1 MSFLNSNNAEF
12 VSARITQKGRN
23 SIAKGD
29 FKIEFFQIGD
39 SEFDYNDKFTT
50 LTGFTNHQMVM
61 TPFDKESGVKYP
73 YKLDD
78 SEDSINYGVP
88 IMNSKIETIRN
99 IVGDAGFV
107 GSYLNFENSGTTVNC
122 ISEQIS
128 VDQID
133 GGNTLTVGT
142 GFTDCHYIVIV
153 LGDVLAQDTESPY
166 FEDNNTSL
174 IYRAHYDEGT
184 LTLDRDMPD
193 LTMLT
198 GIAEVVC
205 LDCYTGDLNGDI
217 PLECLPP
224 QDSAKQQDAWMMN
237 IVWTTEPIGHREIEG
252 DTDEDLSGYTSNRLV
267 STKEYFGYT
276 SNGQRFTTLDGTELT
291 NPTSFVNSFN
301 EIVNVP
307 SNEQRTI
314 AIIHYSENSNNIN
327 NPEKLFKY
335 DDYISYN
342 NNTNNIITF
351 DRDGEP
357 ITDTEY
363 FEVYLPFIHYHRSTD
378 NSVGQIF
385 KMDSV
390 DYYMKSKINQNHS
403 ELFRYLI
410 DESHNKVGKVFP
422 HSKIIIFDDQEIVAM
437 LDYRSNRR
445 FTLDAPKVS
454 PIPSNN
460 NPIID
465 GVSSQTF
472 WITYMFS
479 NYDSESSFNYLPCN
493 YYIKLEVN
501 NNVDECSYPF
511 PSNIGVQFGED
522 SFKHL
527 KTSDNEFING
537 FVGKKFKIL
546 IQETEVNELPQSD
559 QWRVIDFTSEVG
571 SDGNTYIDPS
581 NIIGK
586 TFIINNELYES
597 ENIEFFDL
605 EEYKG
610 FNYLNTIE
618 NFNNSTNNI
627 SPFGDEQ
634 PFPGSIRLI
643 RSTDIEELNFLVNLP
658 TGQFETTQNPTYE
671 NGDKYFTEVALLDKN
686 KNPLVM
692 GKLSLPVKRIGTQVV
707 AVKLDF

>member
-174 IYRAHYDEGT
+174 IYKASYNGGV
-184 LTLDRDMPD
+184 LTLDRNMPD
-193 LTMLT
+193 LSSI
-198 GIAEVVC
+198 GGDVEVIC
-205 LDCYTGDLNGDI
+205 LDCYTGESNSQI
-217 PLECLPP
+217 PIECLPE
-224 QDSAKQQDAWMMN
+224 QDILKQQDAWMMN
-237 IVWTTEPIGHREIEG
+237 VVWTTEPIGHIEIDG
-252 DTDEDLSGYTSNRLV
+252 DTDEQLSGYTSNRHV

-276 SNGQRFTTLDGTELT
+276 SDGQRFTTLDGVELEK
-291 NPTSFVNSFN
+291 PTSFVNSFD
-301 EIVNVP
+301 EIINVLP
-307 SNEQRTI
+307 KEQRTI
-314 AIIHYSENSNNIN
+314 AILHYSENTNNIN
-327 NPEKLFKY
+327 NPEMLFKY
-335 DDYISYN
+335 DDYISYSDD
-342 NNTNNIITF
+342 TF
-351 DRDGEP
+351 NVIDLDRDGEP
-357 ITDTEY
+357 ITDNDY
-363 FEVYLPFIHYHRSTD
+363 FEVYIPFIHYHRSTD
-378 NSVGQIF
+378 ESVGQIF
-385 KMDSV
+385 KMDNVS
-390 DYYMKSKINQNHS
+390 YYMKSKLNPNHS

-410 DESHNKVGKVFP
+410 DESGNKVGKVFP

-454 PIPSNN
+454 PVPSNN
-460 NPIID
+460 NPIINGID
-465 GVSSQTF
+465 SQTF
-472 WITYMFS
+472 WVTYMFT
-479 NYDSESSFNYLPCN
+479 NNDTESPLNYLPCN

-522 SFKHL
+522 SFKHM
-527 KTSDNEFING
+527 KTTLSDYDVG
-537 FVGKKFKIL
+537 FVAKRFKIL
-546 IQETEVNELPQSD
+546 IQETDGSLPLSD
-559 QWRVIDFTSEVG
+559 QWIEIDYTNEVG
-571 SDGNTYIDPS
+571 GNGSTFLNPNEFID
-581 NIIGK
+581 K
-586 TFIINNELYES
+586 TFIINQQLVES
-597 ENIEFFDL
+597 GNIFDL
-605 EEYKG
+605 ETYKG
-610 FNYLNTIE
+610 EDYLNTI
-618 NFNNSTNNI
+618 NDIT
-627 SPFGDEQ
+627 PFGDEQ
-634 PFPGSIRLI
+634 PFPGSVRLI
-643 RSTDIEELNFLVNLP
+643 RATDIEELNFLVNLP
-658 TGQFETTQNPTYE
+658 TGQFETSQNPTYNE
-671 NGDKYFTEVALLDKN
+671 GDLYFTEVALLDKN

-692 GKLSLPVKRIGTQVV
+692 GKLSIPVKRIGTQVV